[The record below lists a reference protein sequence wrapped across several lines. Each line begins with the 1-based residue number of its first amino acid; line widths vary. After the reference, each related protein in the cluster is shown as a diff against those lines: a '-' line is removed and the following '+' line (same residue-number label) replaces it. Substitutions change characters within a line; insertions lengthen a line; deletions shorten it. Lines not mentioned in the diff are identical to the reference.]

1 LAFGMRVTL
10 DAVEAQYPAHWEAD
24 VVLAD
29 GGTAHVRPIRP
40 ADADRLRSFYSRL
53 SDESIYFRFF
63 GPRPRLSDRD
73 VERFTNVDYVNRV
86 ALIATIGTE
95 MVAVIR
101 YDRTGPGEAEVA
113 FLVEDAHQGRGV
125 ASVLLEHLAATA
137 REHGIERFIAD
148 VLPANMRMMGL
159 LRQAGYTAQSQF
171 ADGVVRMTL
180 DLTPTETSAEVT
192 AAREHRAESRSIAR
206 LLTPGS
212 VAVIGA
218 SREPGGV
225 GQTVLRN
232 LLAADFSGPVY
243 PVHREV
249 RAVAGVRAYPSVGA
263 IDGDVD
269 LAVVAVPAESV
280 IDVVK
285 ECAEKGVHGLV
296 VVSSGFGETGV
307 LGRERQDE
315 LARIAR
321 AYGLRV
327 VGPNCLGIA
336 NTDSAVRLNATLAA
350 TVPGRGKVGFF
361 SQSGALGTA
370 LLQRVAQRGMGI
382 SSFVSAGNRADVS
395 GNDLLQ
401 YWEEDDSTEVILLYL
416 ESLGNPR
423 KFTRLARRIAR
434 CKPIV
439 VVKSGGTPSG
449 HSAEELGLPDSA
461 ISSLLAQAG
470 LIRVDD
476 LIQLF
481 DVGQLLAY
489 QPLPAGP
496 RVALV
501 TNSDA
506 LGLLAADSCL
516 AAGLQ
521 PRPPVNLGPAAG
533 ASEFGTALAGEL
545 ASPDVDAAVVI
556 YMPPIPGD
564 TEAVAAE
571 LLRVSKDVPKPVLT
585 TFRGHLGMHP
595 ALRVEAPGKPSR
607 SEPTPARGSIPSYA
621 APEEAVRALAHVVRY
636 ATWRAQPSVP
646 PPELADID
654 TDRART
660 LVRTALASARTD
672 VTAPG
677 SPSAPVDS
685 GGPATAPANRPA
697 TPAPPSP
704 KTGAAPA
711 GAGQTGVLPTAGAAT
726 VSQEGTA
733 AAAGPASPSAGVSAG
748 PAGSAG
754 GAAGS
759 VSAASGQAA
768 VAGEGVAGTSAGSAS
783 ATAGK
788 AVGRSGVFAEAG
800 PPVEIDATELLS
812 CYGLTVWPA
821 EVVRSPDEAVA
832 AAERLGWPVVLKV
845 ADPGASRRAGTVRL
859 GLTGPEMVR
868 HAYAEFADQPGE
880 GQRVRLAVQR
890 MAPQPAVPTVVS
902 VIEDPAFGPVVSFG
916 LGEVTARLLLDQ
928 GFRLAPL
935 TRDDAAALVR
945 SVRAAPLLFGQY
957 GYPPVAVDALE
968 ELLVRVGRLA
978 NDLPEVA
985 RLDLDQVL
993 VGESCVMVLGA
1004 RATLRTPAGPR
1015 LDGGPRRLS

>member
-1 LAFGMRVTL
+1 M
-10 DAVEAQYPAHWEAD
+10 DVEAHYPAHWEAD

-40 ADADRLRSFYSRL
+40 ADADRLRAFYSRL

-73 VERFTNVDYVNRV
+73 VERFTNVDYDNRV
-86 ALIATIGTE
+86 ALIATIGAE

-137 REHGIERFIAD
+137 RERGIERFVAD
-148 VLPANMRMMGL
+148 VLPANMKMMGV
-159 LRQAGYTAQSQF
+159 LRQAGYTAQSRF

-192 AAREHRAESRSIAR
+192 TSREHRAESRSIAR
-206 LLTPGS
+206 LLAPGS

-232 LLAADFSGPVY
+232 LLAADFTGPVY
-243 PVHREV
+243 PVHRQV
-249 RAVAGVRAYPSVGA
+249 RAVAGVRAYPSVTA
-263 IDGDVD
+263 IDGEVD
-269 LAVVAVPAESV
+269 LAVVAVPAEGV
-280 IDVVK
+280 LDVVK

-296 VVSSGFGETGV
+296 VVSSGFGETGAP
-307 LGRERQDE
+307 GRDRQDE

-321 AYGLRV
+321 SYGLRV

-336 NTDSAVRLNATLAA
+336 NTDPAVKLNATLAA
-350 TVPGRGKVGFF
+350 TVPGRGRVGFF

-401 YWEEDDSTEVILLYL
+401 YWEEDDATEVILLYL

-434 CKPIV
+434 SKPIV
-439 VVKSGGTPSG
+439 VVKSGGTPAG

-461 ISSLLAQAG
+461 ISSLFAQAG

-506 LGLLAADSCL
+506 LGLLAADACL
-516 AAGLQ
+516 AAGLE
-521 PRPPVNLGPAAG
+521 PRPPVNLGAAAG
-533 ASEFGTALAGEL
+533 PTEFGAALAGEL
-545 ASPDVDAAVVI
+545 ARDEVDAAVVI
-556 YMPPIPGD
+556 YMPPIPGKSD
-564 TEAVAAE
+564 EVAAE
-571 LLRVSKDVPKPVLT
+571 LLRVSQGSAKPVLA

-595 ALRVEAPGKPSR
+595 SLRVAGGSGAA
-607 SEPTPARGSIPSYA
+607 PARGSIPSYA

-636 ATWRAQPSVP
+636 ATWRAHPAVP
-646 PPELADID
+646 PPELDGLD
-654 TDRART
+654 TARARELVLAT
-660 LVRTALASARTD
+660 L
-672 VTAPG
+672 
-677 SPSAPVDS
+677 S
-685 GGPATAPANRPA
+685 GA
-697 TPAPPSP
+697 
-704 KTGAAPA
+704 AAPA
-711 GAGQTGVLPTAGAAT
+711 
-726 VSQEGTA
+726 
-733 AAAGPASPSAGVSAG
+733 
-748 PAGSAG
+748 
-754 GAAGS
+754 
-759 VSAASGQAA
+759 
-768 VAGEGVAGTSAGSAS
+768 AGEEPTG
-783 ATAGK
+783 
-788 AVGRSGVFAEAG
+788 FAEPG

-821 EVVRSPDEAVA
+821 EVVRSPEEAVA
-832 AAERLGWPVVLKV
+832 AAERLGPPVVLKV

-868 HAYAEFADQPGE
+868 HAYAEFAEQLGE
-880 GQRVRLAVQR
+880 RVELAVQR
-890 MAPQPAVPTVVS
+890 MAPQPAVPTVVR
-902 VIEDPAFGPVVSFG
+902 VVEDRAFGPVVSFG

-935 TRDDAAALVR
+935 TGEDAAALVR

-957 GYPPVAVDALE
+957 GYPPVAVPALE

-985 RLDLDQVL
+985 CLDLDQVL
-993 VGESCVMVLGA
+993 VGESEVLVLGA

>member
-1 LAFGMRVTL
+1 M
-10 DAVEAQYPAHWEAD
+10 EAQYPAHWEAD

-29 GGTAHVRPIRP
+29 GGTAHVRPIKP

-63 GPRPRLSDRD
+63 GPRPRLSDRE

-101 YDRTGPGEAEVA
+101 YDRTGPAEAEVA

-137 REHGIERFIAD
+137 RERGIERFIAD
-148 VLPANMRMMGL
+148 VLPANTRMMGL

-171 ADGVVRMTL
+171 EDGVVRMTL

-249 RAVAGVRAYPSVGA
+249 RAVAGVRAYPSVTA
-263 IDGDVD
+263 IDDKVD
-269 LAVVAVPAESV
+269 LAVVAVPAEGV
-280 IDVVK
+280 IDIVK

-296 VVSSGFGETGV
+296 VVSSGFGETGPE
-307 LGRERQDE
+307 GRARQDE

-321 AYGLRV
+321 SYGLRV

-336 NTDSAVRLNATLAA
+336 NTDPAVKLNATLAA
-350 TVPGRGKVGFF
+350 TVPGRGNVGFF

-382 SSFVSAGNRADVS
+382 STFVSAGNRADVS

-423 KFTRLARRIAR
+423 KFTRLARRISR
-434 CKPIV
+434 RKPVV

-449 HSAEELGLPDSA
+449 HSAAELGLPDSA
-461 ISSLLAQAG
+461 ISSLFEQAG

-506 LGLLAADSCL
+506 LGLLAADACQ
-516 AAGLQ
+516 AAGLE
-521 PRPPVNLGPAAG
+521 PRKPVNLGPAAG
-533 ASEFGTALAGEL
+533 PGEYGAALAGEL
-545 ASPDVDAAVVI
+545 ASDEVDAAVVI
-556 YMPPIPGD
+556 YMPPIPGRTD
-564 TEAVAAE
+564 EVAAE
-571 LLRVSKDVPKPVLT
+571 LLRVSRDSGKPVLA
-585 TFRGHLGMHP
+585 TFEGHLGMHP
-595 ALRVEAPGKPSR
+595 ALRVPGD
-607 SEPTPARGSIPSYA
+607 EGPARGSIPSYA

-636 ATWRAQPSVP
+636 ARRRAQPVAP
-646 PPELADID
+646 PPELTGID
-654 TDRART
+654 TERART
-660 LVRTALASARTD
+660 LVRETLAG
-672 VTAPG
+672 TAPET
-677 SPSAPVDS
+677 PP
-685 GGPATAPANRPA
+685 GG
-697 TPAPPSP
+697 
-704 KTGAAPA
+704 
-711 GAGQTGVLPTAGAAT
+711 
-726 VSQEGTA
+726 
-733 AAAGPASPSAGVSAG
+733 
-748 PAGSAG
+748 
-754 GAAGS
+754 
-759 VSAASGQAA
+759 
-768 VAGEGVAGTSAGSAS
+768 
-783 ATAGK
+783 
-788 AVGRSGVFAEAG
+788 FAQPG
-800 PPVEIDATELLS
+800 PPVEIDAAELLS
-812 CYGLTVWPA
+812 CYGLEVWPA

-832 AAERLGWPVVLKV
+832 AAERLGWPVVVKA
-845 ADPGASRRAGTVRL
+845 ADPAASRRAGTVRL
-859 GLTGPEMVR
+859 GLTGPDMVR
-868 HAYAEFADQPGE
+868 HAYAEL
-880 GQRVRLAVQR
+880 VREHAELAVQR
-890 MAPQPAVPTVVS
+890 MAPQPAVPTVVG

-916 LGEVTARLLLDQ
+916 LGEVTARLLADQ
-928 GFRLAPL
+928 SFRLAPL
-935 TRDDAAALVR
+935 TREDASDLIR

-968 ELLVRVGRLA
+968 DLLVRVGRLSH
-978 NDLPEVA
+978 DLPEVA

-993 VGESCVMVLGA
+993 VGESAVVILSA

>member
-1 LAFGMRVTL
+1 M
-10 DAVEAQYPAHWEAD
+10 EAQYPAHWEAD

-63 GPRPRLSDRD
+63 GPRPRLSDRE

-137 REHGIERFIAD
+137 RERGIERFIAD
-148 VLPANMRMMGL
+148 VLPANMRMTGL

-171 ADGVVRMTL
+171 EDGVVRMTL
-180 DLTPTETSAEVT
+180 DLTPTDTSAEVT

-232 LLAADFSGPVY
+232 LLAADFTGPVY

-249 RAVAGVRAYPSVGA
+249 RAVAGVRAHPSVTA
-263 IDGDVD
+263 IDGEVD
-269 LAVVAVPAESV
+269 LAVVAVPAEGV

-296 VVSSGFGETGV
+296 VVSSGFGETGAE
-307 LGRERQDE
+307 GRARQDE

-321 AYGLRV
+321 SYGLRV

-336 NTDSAVRLNATLAA
+336 NTDPAVKLNATLAA
-350 TVPGRGKVGFF
+350 TVPGRGNVGFF

-382 SSFVSAGNRADVS
+382 STFVSAGNRADVS

-423 KFTRLARRIAR
+423 KFTRLARRISR
-434 CKPIV
+434 RKPVV

-449 HSAEELGLPDSA
+449 HSAAELGLPDSA
-461 ISSLLAQAG
+461 ISSLFEQAG

-489 QPLPAGP
+489 QPLPGGP
-496 RVALV
+496 RTALV

-506 LGLLAADSCL
+506 LGLLAADACL
-516 AAGLQ
+516 AAGLE
-521 PRPPVNLGPAAG
+521 PRKPVNLGPAAG
-533 ASEFGTALAGEL
+533 PAEYGAALAGEL
-545 ASPDVDAAVVI
+545 ASPEVDAAVVI
-556 YMPPIPGD
+556 YMPPIPGETD
-564 TEAVAAE
+564 EVAAE
-571 LLRVSKDVPKPVLT
+571 LLRASQDSGKPVLA
-585 TFRGHLGMHP
+585 TFMGHLGMHP
-595 ALRVEAPGKPSR
+595 ALRVPGDG
-607 SEPTPARGSIPSYA
+607 PARGSIPSYA

-636 ATWRAQPSVP
+636 ARWRAQPVQP
-646 PPELADID
+646 PPELSGID
-654 TDRART
+654 THRAQT
-660 LVRTALASARTD
+660 LARETLAG
-672 VTAPG
+672 TAPDI
-677 SPSAPVDS
+677 PP
-685 GGPATAPANRPA
+685 GG
-697 TPAPPSP
+697 
-704 KTGAAPA
+704 
-711 GAGQTGVLPTAGAAT
+711 
-726 VSQEGTA
+726 
-733 AAAGPASPSAGVSAG
+733 
-748 PAGSAG
+748 
-754 GAAGS
+754 
-759 VSAASGQAA
+759 
-768 VAGEGVAGTSAGSAS
+768 
-783 ATAGK
+783 
-788 AVGRSGVFAEAG
+788 FAQQG
-800 PPVEIDATELLS
+800 PPVEVDAAELLS

-821 EVVRSPDEAVA
+821 ETVRSPDEAVA
-832 AAERLGWPVVLKV
+832 AAERLGWPVVVKV
-845 ADPGASRRAGTVRL
+845 ADPAASRRAGTVRL
-859 GLTGPEMVR
+859 GLTGPDMVR
-868 HAYAEFADQPGE
+868 HAYAELLGE
-880 GQRVRLAVQR
+880 HAELAVQR
-890 MAPQPAVPTVVS
+890 MAPQPAVPTVIGV
-902 VIEDPAFGPVVSFG
+902 VEDPAFGPVVSFG

-928 GFRLAPL
+928 SFRLAPL
-935 TRDDAAALVR
+935 TPEDASDLIR

-968 ELLVRVGRLA
+968 DLLVRVGRLA
-978 NDLPEVA
+978 HDLPEVA

-993 VGESCVMVLGA
+993 VGESAVMILGA

>member
-1 LAFGMRVTL
+1 M
-10 DAVEAQYPAHWEAD
+10 EAQYPAHWEAD

-63 GPRPRLSDRD
+63 GPRPRLSDRE
-73 VERFTNVDYVNRV
+73 VERFTNVDYVSRV
-86 ALIATIGTE
+86 ALIATIGAE

-137 REHGIERFIAD
+137 RERGIERFIAD
-148 VLPANMRMMGL
+148 VLPANMRMTGL

-171 ADGVVRMTL
+171 EDGVVRMTL
-180 DLTPTETSAEVT
+180 DLTPTDTSTEVT
-192 AAREHRAESRSIAR
+192 IAREHRAESRSIAR

-232 LLAADFSGPVY
+232 LLAADFTGPVY

-249 RAVAGVRAYPSVGA
+249 RAVAGVRAYPSVSE

-269 LAVVAVPAESV
+269 LAVVAVPAEGV
-280 IDVVK
+280 LDVVK

-296 VVSSGFGETGV
+296 VVSSGFGETGDQ
-307 LGRERQDE
+307 GRARQDE

-321 AYGLRV
+321 SYGLRV

-336 NTDSAVRLNATLAA
+336 NTDPAVKLNATLAA
-350 TVPGRGKVGFF
+350 TVPGRGRVGFF

-434 CKPIV
+434 SKPVV

-461 ISSLLAQAG
+461 ISSLFEQAG

-506 LGLLAADSCL
+506 LGLLAAHACR
-516 AAGLQ
+516 AVGLE
-521 PRPPVNLGPAAG
+521 PRTPVNLGPAAG
-533 ASEFGTALAGEL
+533 AADYGPALAGEL

-556 YMPPIPGD
+556 YMPPIPGH
-564 TEAVAAE
+564 TEEVAGE
-571 LLRVSKDVPKPVLT
+571 LLKVSKDSGKPVLA

-595 ALRVEAPGKPSR
+595 ALRVPGPSAPS
-607 SEPTPARGSIPSYA
+607 RGSIPSYA

-636 ATWRAQPSVP
+636 ATWRAQPATP
-646 PPELADID
+646 PQELDDID
-654 TDRART
+654 TARART
-660 LVRTALASARTD
+660 LVNETLSGTD
-672 VTAPG
+672 AAHAETPSVSVPDPKAAQGG
-677 SPSAPVDS
+677 STHGESTQLRS
-685 GGPATAPANRPA
+685 T
-697 TPAPPSP
+697 
-704 KTGAAPA
+704 
-711 GAGQTGVLPTAGAAT
+711 QTGSTQAGFA
-726 VSQEGTA
+726 Q
-733 AAAGPASPSAGVSAG
+733 AG
-748 PAGSAG
+748 
-754 GAAGS
+754 
-759 VSAASGQAA
+759 
-768 VAGEGVAGTSAGSAS
+768 
-783 ATAGK
+783 
-788 AVGRSGVFAEAG
+788 FAQAG

-821 EVVRSPDEAVA
+821 EVVRSADEAVA
-832 AAERLGWPVVLKV
+832 AAERLGWPVVVKV

-868 HAYAEFADQPGE
+868 HAYTEFAELFGE
-880 GQRVRLAVQR
+880 GVELAVQR
-890 MAPQPAVPTVVS
+890 MAPQPAVPTVVG

-916 LGEVTARLLLDQ
+916 LGEVTARLLQDQ

-935 TRDDAAALVR
+935 TREDASALVR
-945 SVRAAPLLFGQY
+945 TVRAAPLLFGEY

-978 NDLPEVA
+978 HDLPEVS

-993 VGESCVMVLGA
+993 VGESDVMILGA
-1004 RATLRTPAGPR
+1004 RAILRTPAGPR
-1015 LDGGPRRLS
+1015 LDVGPRRLS

>member
-1 LAFGMRVTL
+1 M
-10 DAVEAQYPAHWEAD
+10 EAQYPAHWEAD

-63 GPRPRLSDRD
+63 GPRPRLSDRE

-86 ALIATIGTE
+86 ALIATLGAE

-101 YDRTGPGEAEVA
+101 YDRTEPGEAEVA

-137 REHGIERFIAD
+137 RERGIERFVAD
-148 VLPANMRMMGL
+148 VLPANMRMTGL

-180 DLTPTETSAEVT
+180 DLTPTDTSAEVT
-192 AAREHRAESRSIAR
+192 TAREHRAEARSIAR

-232 LLAADFSGPVY
+232 LLAADFTGPVY

-263 IDGDVD
+263 IDGEVD
-269 LAVVAVPAESV
+269 LAVVAVPAEGV

-296 VVSSGFGETGV
+296 VVSSGFGETGAR
-307 LGRERQDE
+307 GRERQDE

-321 AYGLRV
+321 SYGLRV

-336 NTDSAVRLNATLAA
+336 NTDPAVKLNATLAA

-382 SSFVSAGNRADVS
+382 SAFVSAGNRADVS

-423 KFTRLARRIAR
+423 KFTRLARRIAHR
-434 CKPIV
+434 KPIV

-461 ISSLLAQAG
+461 ISSLFGQAG

-506 LGLLAADSCL
+506 LGLLAADACL
-516 AAGLQ
+516 AAGLE

-533 ASEFGTALAGEL
+533 PSEYGTALAGEL

-556 YMPPIPGD
+556 YMPPIPGR
-564 TEAVAAE
+564 TEEVAAE
-571 LLRVSKDVPKPVLT
+571 LLRASGDAGKPVLT
-585 TFRGHLGMHP
+585 TFMGHLGMHP
-595 ALRVEAPGKPSR
+595 ALRVPGSGPS
-607 SEPTPARGSIPSYA
+607 RGSIPSYA

-636 ATWRAQPSVP
+636 ATWRAHPAGP

-654 TDRART
+654 TGRARE
-660 LVRTALASARTD
+660 LARANLPPDTS
-672 VTAPG
+672 
-677 SPSAPVDS
+677 S
-685 GGPATAPANRPA
+685 GG
-697 TPAPPSP
+697 
-704 KTGAAPA
+704 
-711 GAGQTGVLPTAGAAT
+711 
-726 VSQEGTA
+726 
-733 AAAGPASPSAGVSAG
+733 
-748 PAGSAG
+748 
-754 GAAGS
+754 
-759 VSAASGQAA
+759 
-768 VAGEGVAGTSAGSAS
+768 
-783 ATAGK
+783 
-788 AVGRSGVFAEAG
+788 FAQAG
-800 PPVEIDATELLS
+800 PPVEIDAAELLS

-832 AAERLGWPVVLKV
+832 AAERLGWPVVIKV
-845 ADPGASRRAGTVRL
+845 AEPGASRRAGTVRL
-859 GLTGPEMVR
+859 GLTGPDMVR
-868 HAYAEFADQPGE
+868 HAYAELLGE
-880 GQRVRLAVQR
+880 RVELAVQR
-890 MAPQPAVPTVVS
+890 MAPQPAVPTVVG
-902 VIEDPAFGPVVSFG
+902 VVEDPAFGPVVSFG

-935 TRDDAAALVR
+935 TGEDASALVR
-945 SVRAAPLLFGQY
+945 SVRAAPLLFGEY

-968 ELLVRVGRLA
+968 DLLVRVGRLA
-978 NDLPEVA
+978 HDLPELA

-993 VGESCVMVLGA
+993 VGESDVMILGA

>member
-1 LAFGMRVTL
+1 MGCGFTL
-10 DAVEAQYPAHWEAD
+10 DVVEAQYPAHWEAD

-63 GPRPRLSDRD
+63 GPRPRLSDRE
-73 VERFTNVDYVNRV
+73 VERFTNVDYVSRV
-86 ALIATIGTE
+86 ALIATIGAE

-137 REHGIERFIAD
+137 RERGIERFVAD
-148 VLPANMRMMGL
+148 VLPANMRMTGL

-180 DLTPTETSAEVT
+180 DLTPTDTSTEVT

-232 LLAADFSGPVY
+232 LLAADFTGPVY
-243 PVHREV
+243 PVHREA
-249 RAVAGVRAYPSVGA
+249 RAVAGVRAYPSVSA
-263 IDGDVD
+263 IDGEVD
-269 LAVVAVPAESV
+269 LAVVAVPAEGV

-285 ECAEKGVHGLV
+285 ECAEKGVHGLI
-296 VVSSGFGETGV
+296 VVSSGFGETGAQ
-307 LGRERQDE
+307 GRARQDE

-321 AYGLRV
+321 SYGLRV

-336 NTDSAVRLNATLAA
+336 NTDPAVKLNATLAA

-382 SSFVSAGNRADVS
+382 SAFVSAGNRADVS

-423 KFTRLARRIAR
+423 KFTRLARRIAHN
-434 CKPIV
+434 KPVV
-439 VVKSGGTPSG
+439 VVKSGGTPTG
-449 HSAEELGLPDSA
+449 HSAEELRLPDSA
-461 ISSLLAQAG
+461 ISSLFEQAG

-506 LGLLAADSCL
+506 LGLLAADACL
-516 AAGLQ
+516 AAGLE
-521 PRPPVNLGPAAG
+521 PRTPVNLGPAAG
-533 ASEFGTALAGEL
+533 AAEYGTALAGEL

-556 YMPPIPGD
+556 YMPPIPGKAD
-564 TEAVAAE
+564 EVAAE
-571 LLRVSKDVPKPVLT
+571 LLRVSKDAAKPVLT
-585 TFRGHLGMHP
+585 TYRGYLGMHP
-595 ALRVEAPGKPSR
+595 ALCLDCPGAAPS
-607 SEPTPARGSIPSYA
+607 RGSIPSYA

-636 ATWRAQPSVP
+636 ATWRAQPSTP
-646 PPELADID
+646 PQELENID
-654 TDRART
+654 TARARSLAQTT
-660 LVRTALASARTD
+660 LTSATPTPTPEPSTATSTPEQPSTVTPTLEQLSTSEGSA
-672 VTAPG
+672 
-677 SPSAPVDS
+677 
-685 GGPATAPANRPA
+685 A
-697 TPAPPSP
+697 TPAQPGLPVE
-704 KTGAAPA
+704 AFAP
-711 GAGQTGVLPTAGAAT
+711 G
-726 VSQEGTA
+726 
-733 AAAGPASPSAGVSAG
+733 
-748 PAGSAG
+748 
-754 GAAGS
+754 
-759 VSAASGQAA
+759 
-768 VAGEGVAGTSAGSAS
+768 
-783 ATAGK
+783 
-788 AVGRSGVFAEAG
+788 FAEAG
-800 PPVEIDATELLS
+800 PPVEIDAAELLS

-821 EVVRSPDEAVA
+821 EVVRSPEEAVA
-832 AAERLGWPVVLKV
+832 AAERLGWPAVIKV

-859 GLTGPEMVR
+859 GLTGPETVR
-868 HAYAEFADQPGE
+868 HAYNEFADHFGAE
-880 GQRVRLAVQR
+880 VELAVQR
-890 MAPQPAVPTVVS
+890 MAPQPAVPTVVG
-902 VIEDPAFGPVVSFG
+902 VLEDPAFGPVVTFG

-935 TRDDAAALVR
+935 TGEDAAALVR
-945 SVRAAPLLFGQY
+945 SVRAAPLLFGEY

-968 ELLVRVGRLA
+968 DLLVRVGRLA
-978 NDLPEVA
+978 HDLPELA

-993 VGESCVMVLGA
+993 VGESDVMILGA
-1004 RATLRTPAGPR
+1004 RAILRTPAGPR
-1015 LDGGPRRLS
+1015 LDVGPRRLS

>member
-1 LAFGMRVTL
+1 M
-10 DAVEAQYPAHWEAD
+10 EAQYPAHWEAD

-63 GPRPRLSDRD
+63 GPRPRLSDRE

-86 ALIATIGTE
+86 ALIATLGTE

-101 YDRTGPGEAEVA
+101 YDKTGPGEAEVA

-137 REHGIERFIAD
+137 REHGIERFVAD
-148 VLPANMRMMGL
+148 VLPANMRMTGL

-171 ADGVVRMTL
+171 EDGVVRMTL
-180 DLTPTETSAEVT
+180 DLTPTDTSAEVT
-192 AAREHRAESRSIAR
+192 TAREHRAESRSIAR

-232 LLAADFSGPVY
+232 LLAADFTGPVY

-263 IDGDVD
+263 IDGEVD
-269 LAVVAVPAESV
+269 LAVVAVPAEGV

-296 VVSSGFGETGV
+296 VVSSGFGETGAP
-307 LGRERQDE
+307 GRARQDE

-321 AYGLRV
+321 SYGLRV

-336 NTDSAVRLNATLAA
+336 NTDPSVRLNATLAA
-350 TVPGRGKVGFF
+350 TVPGRGRVGFF

-382 SSFVSAGNRADVS
+382 STFVSAGNRADVS

-423 KFTRLARRIAR
+423 KFTRLARRISR
-434 CKPIV
+434 RKPVV

-461 ISSLLAQAG
+461 VGSLFDQAG

-506 LGLLAADSCL
+506 LGLLAADACV
-516 AAGLQ
+516 AAGLE

-533 ASEFGTALAGEL
+533 PAEFGAALTGEL

-556 YMPPIPGD
+556 DMPPIPGRA
-564 TEAVAAE
+564 EEVAAE
-571 LLRVSKDVPKPVLT
+571 LLRAAEDAGKPVLT

-595 ALRVEAPGKPSR
+595 ALRVSGASGTES
-607 SEPTPARGSIPSYA
+607 TPARGSIPSYA
-621 APEEAVRALAHVVRY
+621 APEEAVRALAYVVRY
-636 ATWRAQPSVP
+636 ATWRAQPAAP
-646 PPELADID
+646 PPELDGID
-654 TDRART
+654 TARAKA
-660 LVRTALASARTD
+660 LVHQALSTGD
-672 VTAPG
+672 H
-677 SPSAPVDS
+677 
-685 GGPATAPANRPA
+685 ATQAGDEAV
-697 TPAPPSP
+697 
-704 KTGAAPA
+704 PA
-711 GAGQTGVLPTAGAAT
+711 G
-726 VSQEGTA
+726 
-733 AAAGPASPSAGVSAG
+733 
-748 PAGSAG
+748 
-754 GAAGS
+754 
-759 VSAASGQAA
+759 
-768 VAGEGVAGTSAGSAS
+768 
-783 ATAGK
+783 
-788 AVGRSGVFAEAG
+788 FAEAG
-800 PPVEIDATELLS
+800 PPVEVDAAELLS

-821 EVVRSPDEAVA
+821 EVVGSPEEAVA
-832 AAERLGWPVVLKV
+832 AAERLGWPVVVKA

-868 HAYAEFADQPGE
+868 HAYAELSGE
-880 GQRVRLAVQR
+880 RAELAVQR
-890 MAPQPAVPTVVS
+890 MAPQPAVPTVVGM
-902 VIEDPAFGPVVSFG
+902 IEDPAFGPVVSFG

-935 TRDDAAALVR
+935 TGEDASALVR
-945 SVRAAPLLFGQY
+945 SVRAAPLLFGEY

-968 ELLVRVGRLA
+968 EILVRVGRLA
-978 NDLPEVA
+978 HDLPEVS

-993 VGESCVMVLGA
+993 VGESDAMILGA

>member
-1 LAFGMRVTL
+1 M
-10 DAVEAQYPAHWEAD
+10 EAHYPAHWEAD

-63 GPRPRLSDRD
+63 GPRPRLSDRE

-137 REHGIERFIAD
+137 RENGIEHFVAD
-148 VLPANMRMMGL
+148 VLPANMRMTGL

-171 ADGVVRMTL
+171 EDGVVRMTL
-180 DLTPTETSAEVT
+180 DLTPTETSTEVT
-192 AAREHRAESRSIAR
+192 LAREHRAESRSIAR

-232 LLAADFSGPVY
+232 LLAADFTGPVY

-269 LAVVAVPAESV
+269 LAVVAVPASGV
-280 IDVVK
+280 VDVVK

-296 VVSSGFGETGV
+296 VVSSGFGETGPE
-307 LGRERQDE
+307 GRARQDE

-321 AYGLRV
+321 SYGLRV

-336 NTDSAVRLNATLAA
+336 NTDPGVKLNATLAA
-350 TVPGRGKVGFF
+350 TLPCRGKVGFF

-423 KFTRLARRIAR
+423 KFTRLARRISR
-434 CKPIV
+434 SKPVV
-439 VVKSGGTPSG
+439 VVKSGGTPAG

-461 ISSLLAQAG
+461 ISSLFEQAG

-506 LGLLAADSCL
+506 LGLLAADSCV
-516 AAGLQ
+516 AAGLE

-564 TEAVAAE
+564 TDEVAAE
-571 LLRVSKDVPKPVLT
+571 LLRVSKDAAKPVLA
-585 TFRGHLGMHP
+585 TFQGHLGMHP
-595 ALRVEAPGKPSR
+595 SLRVETSAPGCEVTPS
-607 SEPTPARGSIPSYA
+607 RGSIPSYA

-636 ATWRAQPSVP
+636 ARWRAHPAVP
-646 PPELADID
+646 PPELDGID
-654 TDRART
+654 TVRAKQ
-660 LVRTALASARTD
+660 LVRTVL
-672 VTAPG
+672 P
-677 SPSAPVDS
+677 
-685 GGPATAPANRPA
+685 
-697 TPAPPSP
+697 
-704 KTGAAPA
+704 TG
-711 GAGQTGVLPTAGAAT
+711 TVLPTAAPASAPAPGAQSPSTPGGPVEWASEVARET
-726 VSQEGTA
+726 TTAGSPDVPSGPGAPTA
-733 AAAGPASPSAGVSAG
+733 ADAPSGRLPGAFTERGTPSAPG
-748 PAGSAG
+748 PRD
-754 GAAGS
+754 
-759 VSAASGQAA
+759 A
-768 VAGEGVAGTSAGSAS
+768 VNESP
-783 ATAGK
+783 
-788 AVGRSGVFAEAG
+788 SGVFAQPG
-800 PPVEIDATELLS
+800 PPVEVDATELLS

-821 EVVRSPDEAVA
+821 EVVRSPDEAVE

-845 ADPGASRRAGTVRL
+845 SDPGASRRAGTVRL

-868 HAYAEFADQPGE
+868 HAFAGFAGQLGE
-880 GQRVRLAVQR
+880 GVELAVQR
-890 MAPQPAVPTVVS
+890 MAPQPAVPTVVGA
-902 VIEDPAFGPVVSFG
+902 VEDPAFGPVVSFG

-928 GFRLAPL
+928 GYRLAPL
-935 TRDDAAALVR
+935 TREDAAALVR

-957 GYPPVAVDALE
+957 GYPPVAVEALE
-968 ELLVRVGRLA
+968 DLLVRVGRLA
-978 NDLPEVA
+978 GDLPEVA

-993 VGESCVMVLGA
+993 VGESNVIILGA

>member
-1 LAFGMRVTL
+1 M
-10 DAVEAQYPAHWEAD
+10 EAQYPAHWEAD

-73 VERFTNVDYVNRV
+73 VERFTNVDYVDRV

-101 YDRTGPGEAEVA
+101 YDKTGPGEAEVA

-137 REHGIERFIAD
+137 REHGIETFVAD
-148 VLPANMRMMGL
+148 VLPANMRMMGV
-159 LRQAGYTAQSQF
+159 LRQAGYTAQSRF

-192 AAREHRAESRSIAR
+192 TSREHRAESRSIAR

-232 LLAADFSGPVY
+232 LLAADFTGPVY

-249 RAVAGVRAYPSVGA
+249 RAVAGVRAYPSVTA

-280 IDVVK
+280 LDVVE
-285 ECAEKGVHGLV
+285 ECAQKGVHGLV
-296 VVSSGFGETGV
+296 VVSSGFGETGAE
-307 LGRERQDE
+307 GRERQDE
-315 LARIAR
+315 LARTAR
-321 AYGLRV
+321 SYGLRV

-336 NTDSAVRLNATLAA
+336 NTDRSVRLNATLAA

-401 YWEEDDSTEVILLYL
+401 YWEEDDATEVILLYL

-423 KFTRLARRIAR
+423 KFTRLARRISR
-434 CKPIV
+434 RKPVV

-461 ISSLLAQAG
+461 ISSLFAQAG

-496 RVALV
+496 KVALV

-506 LGLLAADSCL
+506 LGLLAADACL
-516 AAGLQ
+516 AAGLE

-533 ASEFGTALAGEL
+533 AAEFGAALEGEL
-545 ASPDVDAAVVI
+545 ASAGVDAAVVI
-556 YMPPIPGD
+556 YMPPLPGD
-564 TEAVAAE
+564 AEAVAAE
-571 LLRVSKDVPKPVLT
+571 LLRVSQGSGKPVLT
-585 TFRGHLGMHP
+585 TFEGHLGMHP
-595 ALRVEAPGKPSR
+595 ALQVTEPGTSR
-607 SEPTPARGSIPSYA
+607 ERPAPARGSIPSYA
-621 APEEAVRALAHVVRY
+621 APEEAVRALAQAARY
-636 ATWRAQPSVP
+636 AAWRAQPATP
-646 PPELADID
+646 PPALDDLDPA
-654 TDRART
+654 RART
-660 LVRTALASARTD
+660 LVHNLL
-672 VTAPG
+672 
-677 SPSAPVDS
+677 SAPEPPPTPAS
-685 GGPATAPANRPA
+685 GPVSEPASVPGPAVDI
-697 TPAPPSP
+697 
-704 KTGAAPA
+704 A
-711 GAGQTGVLPTAGAAT
+711 GTRRGVR
-726 VSQEGTA
+726 
-733 AAAGPASPSAGVSAG
+733 
-748 PAGSAG
+748 
-754 GAAGS
+754 
-759 VSAASGQAA
+759 SAA
-768 VAGEGVAGTSAGSAS
+768 
-783 ATAGK
+783 
-788 AVGRSGVFAEAG
+788 FAEPG
-800 PPVEIDATELLS
+800 PPVEIDAAELLS

-821 EVVRSPDEAVA
+821 EMVRSPEEAVA

-868 HAYAEFADQPGE
+868 HAYAEFADQLGE
-880 GQRVRLAVQR
+880 KVLAVQR
-890 MAPQPAVPTVVS
+890 MAPQPAVPTVVG
-902 VIEDPAFGPVVSFG
+902 VVEDPAFGPVVSFG
-916 LGEVTARLLLDQ
+916 LGEVTARLLQDQ
-928 GFRLAPL
+928 GYRLAPL
-935 TRDDAAALVR
+935 TAEDAAALVR

-993 VGESCVMVLGA
+993 VGESSVMILGA

>member
-1 LAFGMRVTL
+1 M
-10 DAVEAQYPAHWEAD
+10 EEQYPAHWEAD

-63 GPRPRLSDRD
+63 GPRPRLSDKE
-73 VERFTNVDYVNRV
+73 VARFTNVDYVTRV
-86 ALIATIGTE
+86 ALIATIGDE

-137 REHGIERFIAD
+137 RERGIERFVAD
-148 VLPANMRMMGL
+148 VLPANMRMTGL

-180 DLTPTETSAEVT
+180 DLTPTDTSAEVR
-192 AAREHRAESRSIAR
+192 AAREHRAEARSIAR

-225 GQTVLRN
+225 GQSVLRN
-232 LLAADFSGPVY
+232 LLAAGFTGPVY

-249 RAVAGVRAYPSVGA
+249 RAVHGVRAYPSVTA
-263 IDGDVD
+263 IDDEVD

-280 IDVVK
+280 LDVVK

-296 VVSSGFGETGV
+296 VVSSGFGETGAR
-307 LGRERQDE
+307 GRARQDE

-321 AYGLRV
+321 SYGLRV

-336 NTDSAVRLNATLAA
+336 NTDPAVKLNATLAP

-401 YWEEDDSTEVILLYL
+401 YWEEDDSTDVILLYL

-434 CKPIV
+434 RKPIV
-439 VVKSGGTPSG
+439 VVKSGGTPAG

-461 ISSLLAQAG
+461 ISSLFEQAG

-481 DVGQLLAY
+481 DVGQVLAY

-496 RVALV
+496 KVALV

-506 LGLLAADSCL
+506 LGLLAADACL
-516 AAGLQ
+516 AAGLE
-521 PRPPVNLGPAAG
+521 PRPPVNLGPGAG
-533 ASEFGTALAGEL
+533 PSEFGTALAGEL
-545 ASPDVDAAVVI
+545 SSTDVDAAVVI
-556 YMPPIPGD
+556 HMPPIPGASD
-564 TEAVAAE
+564 EVAAE
-571 LLRVSKDVPKPVLT
+571 LLRVSKDVAKPVVT
-585 TFRGHLGMHP
+585 TFHGHLGMHP
-595 ALRVEAPGKPSR
+595 ALRVGTGSATPGR
-607 SEPTPARGSIPSYA
+607 CSIPSYA

-636 ATWRAQPSVP
+636 ARWRAHPAVP
-646 PPELADID
+646 PPELDGID
-654 TDRART
+654 TTRARS
-660 LVRTALASARTD
+660 LARTALAAALAGEATTSRD
-672 VTAPG
+672 TAPIAAADERTTGGSRGEAVAASPDG
-677 SPSAPVDS
+677 SPGTATTGPS
-685 GGPATAPANRPA
+685 GGSSGEAAVTSSGEPPGEMAAT
-697 TPAPPSP
+697 S
-704 KTGAAPA
+704 
-711 GAGQTGVLPTAGAAT
+711 AGAA
-726 VSQEGTA
+726 SGA
-733 AAAGPASPSAGVSAG
+733 PAET
-748 PAGSAG
+748 PAGTPTG
-754 GAAGS
+754 TP
-759 VSAASGQAA
+759 
-768 VAGEGVAGTSAGSAS
+768 AGTQSGMPSGTPGGGPDAGRLGS
-783 ATAGK
+783 
-788 AVGRSGVFAEAG
+788 SGVFAEPG
-800 PPVEIDATELLS
+800 PPVEIDPTELLS
-812 CYGLTVWPA
+812 CYGLTVWRA
-821 EVVRSPDEAVA
+821 ELVRSADEAVA
-832 AAERLGWPVVLKV
+832 AAEQLGWPVVVKV

-868 HAYAEFADQPGE
+868 NAYTEFAVQLGE
-880 GQRVRLAVQR
+880 GAELAVQR
-890 MAPQPAVPTVVS
+890 MAPQPAVPTVVG

-916 LGEVTARLLLDQ
+916 LGEVTARLLQDQ

-935 TRDDAAALVR
+935 TGEDAAALVR
-945 SVRAAPLLFGQY
+945 SVRAAPLLFGEY
-957 GYPPVAVDALE
+957 GYPPVAVGALE
-968 ELLVRVGRLA
+968 DLLVRVGRLA
-978 NDLPEVA
+978 GDLPELA

-993 VGESCVMVLGA
+993 VGESDVMILGA

>member
-1 LAFGMRVTL
+1 M
-10 DAVEAQYPAHWEAD
+10 EAHYPAHWEAD

-40 ADADRLRSFYSRL
+40 ADADRLRAFYSRL
-53 SDESIYFRFF
+53 SPETIYFRFF
-63 GPRPRLSDRD
+63 GPHPRLSDRE
-73 VERFTNVDYVNRV
+73 VERFTNVDYVTRV
-86 ALIATIGTE
+86 ALIATIGAE

-101 YDRTGPGEAEVA
+101 YDRVEPGEAEVA

-137 REHGIERFIAD
+137 REHGIARFVAD
-148 VLPANMRMMGL
+148 VLPANMKMMGV
-159 LRQAGYTAQSQF
+159 LRQAGYTAESSF

-180 DLTPTETSAEVT
+180 DLTPTVTSTEVT
-192 AAREHRAESRSIAR
+192 TSREHAAEARSIAR

-212 VAVIGA
+212 VAVVGA

-232 LLAADFSGPVY
+232 LLAADFTGPVY

-249 RAVAGVRAYPSVGA
+249 RAVAGVRAYPSVTA

-280 IDVVK
+280 IDVVE

-296 VVSSGFGETGV
+296 VVSSGFGETGPE
-307 LGRERQDE
+307 GRARQDA

-336 NTDSAVRLNATLAA
+336 NTDPAVKLNATLAA
-350 TVPGRGKVGFF
+350 TVPGRGRVGFF

-401 YWEEDDSTEVILLYL
+401 YWEEDPSTEVILLYL

-423 KFTRLARRIAR
+423 KFTRLARRIASV
-434 CKPIV
+434 KPIV
-439 VVKSGGTPSG
+439 VVKSGGSPAG
-449 HSAEELGLPDSA
+449 HSAEALRLSDSA
-461 ISSLLAQAG
+461 ISSLFSQAG

-489 QPLPAGP
+489 QPLPSGP
-496 RVALV
+496 RVGLV

-506 LGLLAADSCL
+506 LGLLAVDACV
-516 AAGLQ
+516 AAGLE
-521 PRPPVNLGPAAG
+521 PRPPVNLGAAAG
-533 ASEFGTALAGEL
+533 AAEFGAALEDVL

-556 YMPPIPGD
+556 YMPPIPG
-564 TEAVAAE
+564 TAGSVAAE
-571 LLRVSKDVPKPVLT
+571 LLRVSGAASERGVAGKPVLA
-585 TFRGHLGMHP
+585 TFEGYLGMHP
-595 ALRVEAPGKPSR
+595 CLRTGDGATPGP
-607 SEPTPARGSIPSYA
+607 GSIPSYA

-636 ATWRAQPSVP
+636 ATWRAHPAVP
-646 PPELADID
+646 PPELDGID
-654 TDRART
+654 TDRARS
-660 LVRTALASARTD
+660 LALRALTSPPEPLHEEPVGSRAETPAGESAGSGAGTVAEEPVGWRVETS
-672 VTAPG
+672 AGRLAG
-677 SPSAPVDS
+677 SPSEI
-685 GGPATAPANRPA
+685 
-697 TPAPPSP
+697 
-704 KTGAAPA
+704 
-711 GAGQTGVLPTAGAAT
+711 LPREPEQG
-726 VSQEGTA
+726 
-733 AAAGPASPSAGVSAG
+733 AGPAAAELSGPSAGPGDS
-748 PAGSAG
+748 
-754 GAAGS
+754 
-759 VSAASGQAA
+759 ASGERAA
-768 VAGEGVAGTSAGSAS
+768 RVPAS
-783 ATAGK
+783 GL
-788 AVGRSGVFAEAG
+788 FAAPG
-800 PPVEIDATELLS
+800 PLVEIDAAELLS
-812 CYGLTVWPA
+812 CYGLAVWPA

-832 AAERLGWPVVLKV
+832 AAERFGWPVVLKV
-845 ADPGASRRAGTVRL
+845 ADPEAARRAGTVRL
-859 GLTGPEMVR
+859 GLGGPESVR
-868 HAYAEFADQPGE
+868 HAYAEFAEQLGADVE
-880 GQRVRLAVQR
+880 LAVQR
-890 MAPQPAVPTVVS
+890 MAPQPAVPTVVG
-902 VIEDPAFGPVVSFG
+902 VVEDPAFGPVVSFG

-935 TRDDAAALVR
+935 TAEDASGLVR

-968 ELLVRVGRLA
+968 DLLVRVGRLA
-978 NDLPEVA
+978 HDLPELA
-985 RLDLDQVL
+985 RLDLDPVL
-993 VGESCVMVLGA
+993 VGESGVIVLGA
-1004 RATLRTPAGPR
+1004 RATLRTPPGPR
-1015 LDGGPRRLS
+1015 LDGGPRRLA

>member
-1 LAFGMRVTL
+1 M
-10 DAVEAQYPAHWEAD
+10 EAQYPAHWEAD

-63 GPRPRLSDRD
+63 GPRPRLSDKE

-86 ALIATIGTE
+86 ALIATLGAE

-101 YDRTGPGEAEVA
+101 YDRVEPGEAEVA

-125 ASVLLEHLAATA
+125 ASILLEHLAATA
-137 REHGIERFIAD
+137 RERGIERFVAD

-159 LRQAGYTAQSQF
+159 LRQAGYTAQSSF
-171 ADGVVRMTL
+171 EDGVVRMTL

-192 AAREHRAESRSIAR
+192 TSREHRAEARSIAR
-206 LLTPGS
+206 LLAPGS

-232 LLAADFSGPVY
+232 LLAADFTGPVY

-249 RAVAGVRAYPSVGA
+249 RAVAGVRAYPSVTA
-263 IDGDVD
+263 IDGEVD

-280 IDVVK
+280 RGVVE

-296 VVSSGFGETGV
+296 VVSSGFGETGAE
-307 LGRERQDE
+307 GRARQDE

-321 AYGLRV
+321 AHGLRV

-336 NTDSAVRLNATLAA
+336 NTDPAIKLNATLAA
-350 TVPGRGKVGFF
+350 TVPGRGRVGFF

-382 SSFVSAGNRADVS
+382 SAFVSAGNRADVS

-401 YWEEDDSTEVILLYL
+401 YWEEDDPTEVILLYL

-434 CKPIV
+434 SKPIV

-449 HSAEELGLPDSA
+449 HSAEELGLPDTA
-461 ISSLLAQAG
+461 ISSLFAQAG
-470 LIRVDD
+470 LIRVHD

-506 LGLLAADSCL
+506 LGLLAADACV
-516 AAGLQ
+516 AAGLE
-521 PRPPVNLGPAAG
+521 PRAPVNLGPAAG
-533 ASEFGTALAGEL
+533 AAEFGAALAGEL
-545 ASPDVDAAVVI
+545 AAAEVDAAVVI
-556 YMPPIPGD
+556 YMPPIPGGA
-564 TEAVAAE
+564 EEVAAE
-571 LLRVSKDVPKPVLT
+571 LLRVSGAQDQGRSAKPVLA
-585 TFRGHLGMHP
+585 TFEGHLGMHRH
-595 ALRVEAPGKPSR
+595 LRVADG
-607 SEPTPARGSIPSYA
+607 TGGPARGSIPSYA

-636 ATWRAQPSVP
+636 ATWRARPAAA
-646 PPELADID
+646 PPELAGID
-654 TDRART
+654 TQRART
-660 LVRTALASARTD
+660 LVLDTLAA
-672 VTAPG
+672 
-677 SPSAPVDS
+677 
-685 GGPATAPANRPA
+685 
-697 TPAPPSP
+697 
-704 KTGAAPA
+704 AAPA
-711 GAGQTGVLPTAGAAT
+711 EPGKA
-726 VSQEGTA
+726 
-733 AAAGPASPSAGVSAG
+733 PAEP
-748 PAGSAG
+748 G
-754 GAAGS
+754 GAA
-759 VSAASGQAA
+759 
-768 VAGEGVAGTSAGSAS
+768 
-783 ATAGK
+783 
-788 AVGRSGVFAEAG
+788 FAEQG
-800 PPVEIDATELLS
+800 PPVRLDAAELLS

-821 EVVRSPDEAVA
+821 EVVRSPDEAVRA
-832 AAERLGWPVVLKV
+832 ADRLGWPVVLKV
-845 ADPGASRRAGTVRL
+845 ADPAASRRAGTVRL

-868 HAYAEFADQPGE
+868 HAYAELAGQPGE
-880 GQRVRLAVQR
+880 QVELAVQR
-890 MAPQPAVPTVVS
+890 MAPQPAVPTVVG
-902 VIEDPAFGPVVSFG
+902 VVEDPAFGPVVSFG

-935 TRDDAAALVR
+935 TGEDAAALVR
-945 SVRAAPLLFGQY
+945 SVRAAPLLFGEY
-957 GYPPVAVDALE
+957 GYPPVAVGALE
-968 ELLVRVGRLA
+968 DLLVRVGRLA

-993 VGESCVMVLGA
+993 VGESDVMILGA

-1015 LDGGPRRLS
+1015 LDGGPRRLG

>member
-1 LAFGMRVTL
+1 M
-10 DAVEAQYPAHWEAD
+10 EAQYPAHWEAD

-40 ADADRLRSFYSRL
+40 ADADRLRAFYSRL

-73 VERFTNVDYVNRV
+73 VERFTNVDYLHRV

-232 LLAADFSGPVY
+232 LLAADFTGPVY

-249 RAVAGVRAYPSVGA
+249 RAVAGVRAYPSVTA

-269 LAVVAVPAESV
+269 LAVVAVPAEGV
-280 IDVVK
+280 LDVVK

-296 VVSSGFGETGV
+296 VVSSGFGETGAP
-307 LGRERQDE
+307 GRARQDE

-321 AYGLRV
+321 SYGLRV

-336 NTDSAVRLNATLAA
+336 NTDPAVRLNATLAA

-401 YWEEDDSTEVILLYL
+401 YWEEDDATEVILLYL

-434 CKPIV
+434 SKPIV

-461 ISSLLAQAG
+461 ISSLFAQAG

-506 LGLLAADSCL
+506 LGLLAADVCR
-516 AAGLQ
+516 AAGLE

-556 YMPPIPGD
+556 YMPPLAGD

-571 LLRVSKDVPKPVLT
+571 LVRVSKDVPKPVLT

-595 ALRVEAPGKPSR
+595 ALRLEGPAGTQATPG
-607 SEPTPARGSIPSYA
+607 RGSIPSYA

-636 ATWRAQPSVP
+636 ATWRAQPAMP
-646 PPELADID
+646 PPELDDID
-654 TDRART
+654 TDRARSLVHT
-660 LVRTALASARTD
+660 LLTTTPAAPDTPASAQATTPPS
-672 VTAPG
+672 VPG
-677 SPSAPVDS
+677 SAPTDKAAGQSASGTASGPVGGSQEQASAPAVASYD
-685 GGPATAPANRPA
+685 AP
-697 TPAPPSP
+697 
-704 KTGAAPA
+704 
-711 GAGQTGVLPTAGAAT
+711 
-726 VSQEGTA
+726 
-733 AAAGPASPSAGVSAG
+733 GPASADRA
-748 PAGSAG
+748 
-754 GAAGS
+754 
-759 VSAASGQAA
+759 AA
-768 VAGEGVAGTSAGSAS
+768 VRPRPV
-783 ATAGK
+783 
-788 AVGRSGVFAEAG
+788 VFAEPG
-800 PPVEIDATELLS
+800 PPVEIDATDLLS

-859 GLTGPEMVR
+859 GLAGPEMVR
-868 HAYAEFADQPGE
+868 HAYAEFADQLGE
-880 GQRVRLAVQR
+880 KVRLAVQP
-890 MAPQPAVPTVVS
+890 MAPQPAVPTVVG

-935 TRDDAAALVR
+935 TREDAAALVR
-945 SVRAAPLLFGQY
+945 SVRATPLLFGEY

-993 VGESCVMVLGA
+993 VGESDAMILGA

>member
-1 LAFGMRVTL
+1 MHKRCPTSWDVGRGFTL
-10 DAVEAQYPAHWEAD
+10 GTVEAQYPAHWEAD

-40 ADADRLRSFYSRL
+40 ADADRLRAFYSRL
-53 SDESIYFRFF
+53 SAESIYFRFF
-63 GPRPRLSDRD
+63 GPRPRLSDRE
-73 VERFTNVDYVNRV
+73 VAWFTTVDYESRV

-137 REHGIERFIAD
+137 RERGIERFVAD
-148 VLPANMRMMGL
+148 VLPANMKMMGV
-159 LRQAGYTAQSQF
+159 LRQAGYTAESSF

-180 DLTPTETSAEVT
+180 DLTPTETATEVT
-192 AAREHRAESRSIAR
+192 AAREHRAEARSIAR

-232 LLAADFSGPVY
+232 LLAADFTGPVY

-249 RAVAGVRAYPSVGA
+249 RAMAGVRAYPSVSA
-263 IDGDVD
+263 IDDEVD
-269 LAVVAVPAESV
+269 LAIVAVPAESV
-280 IDVVK
+280 LDVVK

-296 VVSSGFGETGV
+296 VVSSGFGETGSR
-307 LGRERQDE
+307 GRARQDE

-321 AYGLRV
+321 SYGLRV

-336 NTDSAVRLNATLAA
+336 NTDPAVKLNATLAA
-350 TVPGRGKVGFF
+350 TVPGRGRVGFF

-370 LLQRVAQRGMGI
+370 LLQRVKQRGMGI

-401 YWEEDDSTEVILLYL
+401 YWEEDEATEVILLYL

-434 CKPIV
+434 TKPIV
-439 VVKSGGTPSG
+439 VVKSGGTPAG

-461 ISSLLAQAG
+461 VSSLFEQAG
-470 LIRVDD
+470 LIRVAD
-476 LIQLF
+476 LIELF

-506 LGLLAADSCL
+506 LGLLAADACV
-516 AAGLQ
+516 AAGLA
-521 PRPPVNLGPAAG
+521 PRPPANLGPAAG
-533 ASEFGTALAGEL
+533 AAEFGTALAAEL
-545 ASPDVDAAVVI
+545 ASPEVDAAVVI

-564 TEAVAAE
+564 AAGIAAR
-571 LLRVSKDVPKPVLT
+571 LLEVSQGSAKPVLA
-585 TFRGHLGMHP
+585 TFQGHLGMHSC
-595 ALRVEAPGKPSR
+595 LRTGPVPS
-607 SEPTPARGSIPSYA
+607 RGSIPSYA
-621 APEEAVRALAHVVRY
+621 APEEAVRALSHAVRY
-636 ATWRAQPSVP
+636 AAWRARPAVP
-646 PPELADID
+646 PTDLEDID
-654 TDRART
+654 TARAQALVHRT
-660 LVRTALASARTD
+660 LSPE
-672 VTAPG
+672 PG
-677 SPSAPVDS
+677 
-685 GGPATAPANRPA
+685 GTEKT
-697 TPAPPSP
+697 TPAEP
-704 KTGAAPA
+704 
-711 GAGQTGVLPTAGAAT
+711 
-726 VSQEGTA
+726 
-733 AAAGPASPSAGVSAG
+733 
-748 PAGSAG
+748 
-754 GAAGS
+754 AAGS
-759 VSAASGQAA
+759 PYGAASPGGSPRDPGPSGQAA
-768 VAGEGVAGTSAGSAS
+768 GAE
-783 ATAGK
+783 
-788 AVGRSGVFAEAG
+788 VGAFAEAG
-800 PPVEIDATELLS
+800 PPVQADAAELLA
-812 CYGLTVWPA
+812 CYGLGVWPA

-859 GLTGPEMVR
+859 GLSTAGSVR
-868 HAYAEFADQPGE
+868 HAYTEFARQFGDATE
-880 GQRVRLAVQR
+880 LAVQR

-902 VIEDPAFGPVVSFG
+902 VVEDPAFGPVVSFG

-935 TRDDAAALVR
+935 TREDAAGLVR
-945 SVRAAPLLFGQY
+945 SVRAAPLLFGEY

-968 ELLVRVGRLA
+968 DLLVRVGRLA
-978 NDLPEVA
+978 HDLPELA

-993 VGESCVMVLGA
+993 VGESGVIVLGA
-1004 RATLRTPAGPR
+1004 RAILRTPPGPR
-1015 LDGGPRRLS
+1015 LDGGPRRLG

>member
-1 LAFGMRVTL
+1 M
-10 DAVEAQYPAHWEAD
+10 EAQYPAHWEAD

-40 ADADRLRSFYSRL
+40 ADADRLRAFYSRL
-53 SDESIYFRFF
+53 SAESIYFRFF
-63 GPRPRLSDRD
+63 GPRPRLSDRE
-73 VERFTNVDYVNRV
+73 VEWFTNVDYVNRV

-101 YDRTGPGEAEVA
+101 YDRTGTGEAEVA

-137 REHGIERFIAD
+137 RERGIERFVAD
-148 VLPANMRMMGL
+148 VLPANMKMMGV
-159 LRQAGYTAQSQF
+159 LRQAGYTAESRF

-180 DLTPTETSAEVT
+180 DLTPTETATEVT
-192 AAREHRAESRSIAR
+192 TSREHRAEARSIAR

-212 VAVIGA
+212 IAVIGA

-232 LLAADFSGPVY
+232 LLAADFTGPVY

-249 RAVAGVRAYPSVGA
+249 RAVAGVRAYPSVTA
-263 IDGDVD
+263 IDDEVD

-280 IDVVK
+280 LDVVK

-296 VVSSGFGETGV
+296 VVSSGFGETGER
-307 LGRERQDE
+307 GRARQDE

-336 NTDSAVRLNATLAA
+336 NTDPAVKLNATLAA
-350 TVPGRGKVGFF
+350 TVPGRGRVGFF

-370 LLQRVAQRGMGI
+370 LLQRVKQRGMGI

-401 YWEEDDSTEVILLYL
+401 YWEEDASTEVILLYL

-434 CKPIV
+434 SKPIV
-439 VVKSGGTPSG
+439 VVKSGGTPAG

-461 ISSLLAQAG
+461 ISSLFEQAG

-506 LGLLAADSCL
+506 LGLLAADACV
-516 AAGLQ
+516 AAGLE
-521 PRPPVNLGPAAG
+521 PRPPANLGPAAG
-533 ASEFGTALAGEL
+533 PAEFGTALAGEL
-545 ASPDVDAAVVI
+545 ASPEVDAAVVV
-556 YMPPIPGD
+556 YTPPIPGD
-564 TEAVAAE
+564 AAGVAAR
-571 LLRVSKDVPKPVLT
+571 LLEVSQESAKPVLA
-585 TFRGHLGMHP
+585 TFQGHLGMHP
-595 ALRVEAPGKPSR
+595 RLQLG
-607 SEPTPARGSIPSYA
+607 PTPERGSIPSYA
-621 APEEAVRALAHVVRY
+621 APEEAVRALAHAVRY
-636 ATWRAQPSVP
+636 AAWRARPAAP
-646 PPELADID
+646 PPELDDID
-654 TDRART
+654 TACARA
-660 LVRTALASARTD
+660 LVHDALTPADAQPPGATEPGTSPAGQETD
-672 VTAPG
+672 
-677 SPSAPVDS
+677 
-685 GGPATAPANRPA
+685 GPRPA
-697 TPAPPSP
+697 QPA
-704 KTGAAPA
+704 
-711 GAGQTGVLPTAGAAT
+711 
-726 VSQEGTA
+726 
-733 AAAGPASPSAGVSAG
+733 
-748 PAGSAG
+748 
-754 GAAGS
+754 
-759 VSAASGQAA
+759 
-768 VAGEGVAGTSAGSAS
+768 
-783 ATAGK
+783 
-788 AVGRSGVFAEAG
+788 FAEAG
-800 PPVEIDATELLS
+800 PPVRADASELLS
-812 CYGLTVWPA
+812 CYGITVWPA

-832 AAERLGWPVVLKV
+832 AAERLGRPVVLKV
-845 ADPGASRRAGTVRL
+845 AGPEASRRAGTVRL
-859 GLTGPEMVR
+859 GLQTAEGVR
-868 HAYAEFADQPGE
+868 HAFAEFAQQFGE
-880 GQRVRLAVQR
+880 DVELAVQR

-916 LGEVTARLLLDQ
+916 LGEVTARLLMDQ

-935 TRDDAAALVR
+935 TREDAAALVR
-945 SVRAAPLLFGQY
+945 SVRAAPLLFGEY

-968 ELLVRVGRLA
+968 DLLVRVSRLA
-978 NDLPEVA
+978 HDLPELA

-993 VGESCVMVLGA
+993 VGESEVIVLGA
-1004 RATLRTPAGPR
+1004 SARLRTPPGPR
-1015 LDGGPRRLS
+1015 LDGGPRRLG

>member
-1 LAFGMRVTL
+1 MGCRFTL
-10 DAVEAQYPAHWEAD
+10 GTVEAQYPAHWEAD

-40 ADADRLRSFYSRL
+40 ADADRLRAFYSRL
-53 SDESIYFRFF
+53 SDETIYFRFF
-63 GPRPRLSDRD
+63 GPRPRLTDRE
-73 VERFTNVDYVNRV
+73 VTWFTTVDYLDRV
-86 ALIATIGTE
+86 ALIATIGDE

-137 REHGIERFIAD
+137 RERGIERFVAD
-148 VLPANMRMMGL
+148 VLPANMRMMGV
-159 LRQAGYTAQSQF
+159 LRQAGYTAQSRF

-180 DLTPTETSAEVT
+180 DLTPTETATEVT
-192 AAREHRAESRSIAR
+192 TSREHRAESRSIAR

-232 LLAADFSGPVY
+232 LLGADFTGPVY

-249 RAVAGVRAYPSVGA
+249 RAVAGVRAYPSVSA

-280 IDVVK
+280 LDVVK

-296 VVSSGFGETGV
+296 VVSSGFGETGAD
-307 LGRERQDE
+307 GRSRQDE

-321 AYGLRV
+321 SYGLRV

-336 NTDSAVRLNATLAA
+336 NTDPAVRLNATLAA
-350 TVPGRGKVGFF
+350 TLPGRGRVGFF

-401 YWEEDDSTEVILLYL
+401 YWEEDDATEVILLYL

-434 CKPIV
+434 RKPIV
-439 VVKSGGTPSG
+439 VVKSGGTPVS
-449 HSAEELGLPDSA
+449 HSARALRLPDSA
-461 ISSLLAQAG
+461 LSSLFEQAG

-496 RVALV
+496 RVGLV

-506 LGLLAADSCL
+506 LGLLAVHACS
-516 AAGLQ
+516 AAGLE
-521 PRPPVNLGPAAG
+521 PRPPVNLGAAAG
-533 ASEFGTALAGEL
+533 PAEFGAALADVLGSAE
-545 ASPDVDAAVVI
+545 VDAAVVI

-564 TEAVAAE
+564 AAAVGAE
-571 LLRVSKDVPKPVLT
+571 LLRVSRGSGKPVLA
-585 TFRGHLGMHP
+585 TFEGHLGMRDD
-595 ALRVEAPGKPSR
+595 LRTGDAH
-607 SEPTPARGSIPSYA
+607 GSIPSYA
-621 APEEAVRALAHVVRY
+621 APEEAIRALAHVVRY
-636 ATWRAQPSVP
+636 AAWRERPSVP
-646 PPELADID
+646 PPALEDID
-654 TDRART
+654 IEAARDM
-660 LVRTALASARTD
+660 V
-672 VTAPG
+672 
-677 SPSAPVDS
+677 
-685 GGPATAPANRPA
+685 AN
-697 TPAPPSP
+697 
-704 KTGAAPA
+704 
-711 GAGQTGVLPTAGAAT
+711 
-726 VSQEGTA
+726 
-733 AAAGPASPSAGVSAG
+733 
-748 PAGSAG
+748 
-754 GAAGS
+754 
-759 VSAASGQAA
+759 
-768 VAGEGVAGTSAGSAS
+768 
-783 ATAGK
+783 
-788 AVGRSGVFAEAG
+788 AVGEEPADL
-800 PPVEIDATELLS
+800 VEIDAAELLAH
-812 CYGLTVWPA
+812 YGMTVWPA
-821 EVVRSPDEAVA
+821 PVVRSPDEAVA

-845 ADPGASRRAGTVRL
+845 AGAEAARRAGTVRL
-859 GLTGPEMVR
+859 GLGGADSVR
-868 HAYAEFADQPGE
+868 HAYTEFA
-880 GQRVRLAVQR
+880 GQFGADVELAVQR
-890 MAPQPAVPTVVS
+890 MVPQPAVPTVVG
-902 VIEDPAFGPVVSFG
+902 VREDPGFGPVVSFG
-916 LGEVTARLLLDQ
+916 LGEVTARLLQDE

-935 TRDDAAALVR
+935 TVEDAAGLVR
-945 SVRAAPLLFGQY
+945 SVHAAPLLFGEY
-957 GYPPVAVDALE
+957 GYPPVAVGALE
-968 ELLVRVGRLA
+968 ELLVRVSRLA
-978 NDLPEVA
+978 HDLPELA

-993 VGESCVMVLGA
+993 VGESEVIVLGA
-1004 RATLRTPAGPR
+1004 RAVLRTPPGPR

>member
-1 LAFGMRVTL
+1 M
-10 DAVEAQYPAHWEAD
+10 EAQYPAHWEAD

-63 GPRPRLSDRD
+63 GPRPRLSDRE

-137 REHGIERFIAD
+137 RERGIERFVAD
-148 VLPANMRMMGL
+148 VLPANMRMTGL

-171 ADGVVRMTL
+171 EDGVVRMTL
-180 DLTPTETSAEVT
+180 DLTPTDTSTEVT
-192 AAREHRAESRSIAR
+192 IAREHRAESRSIAR

-232 LLAADFSGPVY
+232 LLAADFTGPVY

-249 RAVAGVRAYPSVGA
+249 RAVAGVRAYPSVSE

-269 LAVVAVPAESV
+269 LAVVAVPAEGV
-280 IDVVK
+280 LDVVK

-296 VVSSGFGETGV
+296 VVSSGFGETGEQ
-307 LGRERQDE
+307 GRARQDE

-321 AYGLRV
+321 SYGLRV

-336 NTDSAVRLNATLAA
+336 NTDPAVKLNATLAA

-434 CKPIV
+434 SKPVV

-461 ISSLLAQAG
+461 ISSLFEQAG

-506 LGLLAADSCL
+506 LGLLAAHACR
-516 AAGLQ
+516 AAGLE
-521 PRPPVNLGPAAG
+521 PRAPVNLGPAAG
-533 ASEFGTALAGEL
+533 AAEYGPALAGEL

-556 YMPPIPGD
+556 YMPPIPGRA
-564 TEAVAAE
+564 EEVADE
-571 LLRVSKDVPKPVLT
+571 LLRVSKDSGKPVVA

-595 ALRVEAPGKPSR
+595 ALRVPGPSAPS
-607 SEPTPARGSIPSYA
+607 RGSIPSYA
-621 APEEAVRALAHVVRY
+621 APEEAVRALALVVRY
-636 ATWRAQPSVP
+636 ATWRAQPSTP
-646 PPELADID
+646 PQELDGID
-654 TDRART
+654 TVRART
-660 LVRTALASARTD
+660 LVQETLSSSEPDAE
-672 VTAPG
+672 
-677 SPSAPVDS
+677 
-685 GGPATAPANRPA
+685 
-697 TPAPPSP
+697 
-704 KTGAAPA
+704 AAPA
-711 GAGQTGVLPTAGAAT
+711 G
-726 VSQEGTA
+726 
-733 AAAGPASPSAGVSAG
+733 
-748 PAGSAG
+748 
-754 GAAGS
+754 
-759 VSAASGQAA
+759 
-768 VAGEGVAGTSAGSAS
+768 
-783 ATAGK
+783 
-788 AVGRSGVFAEAG
+788 FAQAG
-800 PPVEIDATELLS
+800 PPVEIDAAELLS

-821 EVVRSPDEAVA
+821 EVVRSADEAVA
-832 AAERLGWPVVLKV
+832 AAGRLGWPVVVKV

-859 GLTGPEMVR
+859 GLTGPETVR
-868 HAYAEFADQPGE
+868 NAYTEFAELFGE
-880 GQRVRLAVQR
+880 GVELAVQR
-890 MAPQPAVPTVVS
+890 MAPQPAVPTVVG

-916 LGEVTARLLLDQ
+916 LGEVTARLLQDQ
-928 GFRLAPL
+928 GFRVAPL
-935 TRDDAAALVR
+935 TREDASALVR
-945 SVRAAPLLFGQY
+945 SVRAAPLLFGEY

-978 NDLPEVA
+978 HDLPEVA

-993 VGESCVMVLGA
+993 VGESDAMILGA
-1004 RATLRTPAGPR
+1004 RAILRTPAGPR
-1015 LDGGPRRLS
+1015 LDVGPRRLS

>member
-1 LAFGMRVTL
+1 M
-10 DAVEAQYPAHWEAD
+10 EAQYPAHWEAD

-63 GPRPRLSDRD
+63 GPRPRLSDKE
-73 VERFTNVDYVNRV
+73 VERFTNVDYVSRV
-86 ALIATIGTE
+86 ALIATIGAE

-137 REHGIERFIAD
+137 RERGIERFVAD
-148 VLPANMRMMGL
+148 VLPANMRMTKL
-159 LRQAGYTAQSQF
+159 LREAGYTAQSQF
-171 ADGVVRMTL
+171 EDGVVRMTL
-180 DLTPTETSAEVT
+180 DLTPTDTSAEVT

-232 LLAADFSGPVY
+232 LLAADFTGPVY

-263 IDGDVD
+263 IDGEVD
-269 LAVVAVPAESV
+269 LAVVAVPAEGV
-280 IDVVK
+280 LDVVK
-285 ECAEKGVHGLV
+285 ECAEKGVHGLI
-296 VVSSGFGETGV
+296 VVSSGFGETGAQ
-307 LGRERQDE
+307 GRARQDE
-315 LARIAR
+315 LARISR
-321 AYGLRV
+321 SYGLRV

-336 NTDSAVRLNATLAA
+336 NTDPAVKLNATLAA

-434 CKPIV
+434 SKPVV
-439 VVKSGGTPSG
+439 VVKSGGTPTG
-449 HSAEELGLPDSA
+449 HSAEELRLPDSA
-461 ISSLLAQAG
+461 ISSLFEQAG

-506 LGLLAADSCL
+506 LGLLAADACV
-516 AAGLQ
+516 AAGLE
-521 PRPPVNLGPAAG
+521 PRAPVNLGPAAG
-533 ASEFGTALAGEL
+533 AAEYGPALAGEL

-556 YMPPIPGD
+556 YMPPIPGRTD
-564 TEAVAAE
+564 EVAAE
-571 LLRVSKDVPKPVLT
+571 LLRVSKDAGKPVLA

-595 ALRVEAPGKPSR
+595 SLRVETPGAG
-607 SEPTPARGSIPSYA
+607 PARGSIPSYA

-636 ATWRAQPSVP
+636 ATWRAQPATP
-646 PPELADID
+646 PHELEDVDTARARELA
-654 TDRART
+654 RA
-660 LVRTALASARTD
+660 ALSVGPGEEAR
-672 VTAPG
+672 
-677 SPSAPVDS
+677 
-685 GGPATAPANRPA
+685 
-697 TPAPPSP
+697 
-704 KTGAAPA
+704 
-711 GAGQTGVLPTAGAAT
+711 AT
-726 VSQEGTA
+726 VSG
-733 AAAGPASPSAGVSAG
+733 G
-748 PAGSAG
+748 GSEQAR
-754 GAAGS
+754 
-759 VSAASGQAA
+759 AA
-768 VAGEGVAGTSAGSAS
+768 VPGGGSERAR
-783 ATAGK
+783 A
-788 AVGRSGVFAEAG
+788 AVPGGGSEQARAAVPGGGSERARAAVPGSGAPAPGFAQAG
-800 PPVEIDATELLS
+800 PPVEIDAAELLS

-821 EVVRSPDEAVA
+821 EVVRSADEAVA
-832 AAERLGWPVVLKV
+832 AAGRLGWPAVVKV

-859 GLTGPEMVR
+859 GLTGPETVR
-868 HAYAEFADQPGE
+868 HAYTEFAEQFGDQVE
-880 GQRVRLAVQR
+880 LAVQR
-890 MAPQPAVPTVVS
+890 MAPQPAVPTVVG
-902 VIEDPAFGPVVSFG
+902 VVEDPAFGPVVSFG

-935 TRDDAAALVR
+935 TGDDAAALVR

-968 ELLVRVGRLA
+968 DLLVRVGRLA
-978 NDLPEVA
+978 HDLPELA

-993 VGESCVMVLGA
+993 VGESDVMILGA
-1004 RATLRTPAGPR
+1004 RAILRTPAGPR
-1015 LDGGPRRLS
+1015 LDVGPRRLS